1 MAESEEHAGHK
12 RGHAHARGGG
22 GHGGGHEEHEG
33 APEWLIS
40 FADNVMLQM
49 GFFVIL
55 LALNLKPVI
64 SGTGP
69 EKGEGPDA
77 GPTPEMLDWVIAV
90 REAFNNPVQ
99 LDSTDPKDAALVA
112 RLAER
117 LNQGQSRE
125 LGPEGRHDAVET
137 IRQTEYFGMGGVVP
151 FEHSSAEL
159 SETGRRKV
167 KEIADRVRGLR
178 TILDVRGHCAA
189 AEAFDK
195 PDQGMQ
201 LSYERALVVARALV
215 EHGIGWERLRL
226 IGCANNDRVKPQEYD
241 KFAVEANRRVEVV
254 ATSDTVRE

>member
-1 MAESEEHAGHK
+1 MAEAEKHAGGGHG
-12 RGHAHARGGG
+12 RGHAHAGG

-55 LALNLKPVI
+55 LALNLKPVL

-69 EKGEGPDA
+69 EKGEGPAA

-112 RLAER
+112 RLVER
-117 LNQGQSRE
+117 QNQGRARE
-125 LGPEGRHDAVET
+125 PGPEGRHDAVET

-151 FEHSSAEL
+151 FEHNSAVL
-159 SETGRRKV
+159 SETGRRRV
-167 KEIADRVRGLR
+167 AEIAGHVRGLR

-195 PDQGMQ
+195 PDHGMQ
-201 LSYERALVVARALV
+201 LSWERAQVVARALV
-215 EHGIGWERLRL
+215 EQGIGWERLRL
-226 IGCANNDRVKPQEYD
+226 VACGDNDRVKPQEYD